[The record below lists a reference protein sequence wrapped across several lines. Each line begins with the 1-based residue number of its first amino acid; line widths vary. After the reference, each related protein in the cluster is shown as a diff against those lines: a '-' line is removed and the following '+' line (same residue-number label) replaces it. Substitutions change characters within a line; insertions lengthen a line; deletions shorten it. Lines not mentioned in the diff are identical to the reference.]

1 MASMKCKNT
10 SCIRC
15 YPVIWE
21 VVCDFCAKPEHPPL
35 LFPKT
40 ADGRRMCAYCER
52 DHAYERAKK
61 ASAAARA
68 EKAKELEEKVKKSSQ
83 EKTEAKVALD
93 KIMAKFAAD
102 KKKKGGTEKGTTC

>member
-1 MASMKCKNT
+1 
-10 SCIRC
+10 
-15 YPVIWE
+15 
-21 VVCDFCAKPEHPPL
+21 
-35 LFPKT
+35 
-40 ADGRRMCAYCER
+40 MCAYCER

-102 KKKKGGTEKGTTC
+102 KKKKAAPKKAPRVEVDWDVCLDVLRSTEEVLFMSNFQ

>member
-1 MASMKCKNT
+1 
-10 SCIRC
+10 
-15 YPVIWE
+15 
-21 VVCDFCAKPEHPPL
+21 
-35 LFPKT
+35 
-40 ADGRRMCAYCER
+40 MCAYCER

-93 KIMAKFAAD
+93 KIMAKFVRHSC
-102 KKKKGGTEKGTTC
+102 GGAQFINGKVSL